1 MSLRRGLAAIA
12 VAVLAAAVLGSPA
25 GPARA
30 EDCTIPAFK
39 YRHGI
44 VSLIEHGTTVDVRV
58 EVADTERARE
68 VGLMCRRA
76 LDADAGML
84 FVFEDVTREPFW
96 MKNTLIPLS
105 IAFLDSRWHAVGI
118 FDMRVAP
125 NPFDPPPGDVWAPNR
140 PYRYALE
147 VNQGFFKVHGLDD
160 RAQFHFTPS
169 APAKP

>member
-1 MSLRRGLAAIA
+1 
-12 VAVLAAAVLGSPA
+12 LAAAAAAAAICVAAPLGSPG

-30 EDCTIPAFK
+30 EDCSVPVFK

-44 VSLIEHGTTVDVRV
+44 VSLTEYGTTVDVRV

-84 FVFEDVTREPFW
+84 FIFEDATREPFW

-105 IAFLDSRWHAVGI
+105 IAFLDNRWRAVGI

-125 NPFDPPPGDVWAPNR
+125 NPFDPPPGDIWAPTR

-147 VNQGFFKVHGLDD
+147 VNQGFFKLHGLDD
-160 RAQFHFTPS
+160 RAQIRFTPS